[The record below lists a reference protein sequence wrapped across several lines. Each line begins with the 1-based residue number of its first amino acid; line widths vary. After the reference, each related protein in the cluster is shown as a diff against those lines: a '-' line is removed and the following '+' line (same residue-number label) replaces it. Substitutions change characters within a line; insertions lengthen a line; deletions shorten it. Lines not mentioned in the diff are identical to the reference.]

1 MISKRKQFQVFKL
14 LLLIITFF
22 SAGNVFAEG
31 ENTFPPSYYD
41 LVASILI
48 ILIIISFVAIIY
60 FEGREQTEIDFGSFF
75 AKIWTFVNRST
86 PIEDEKDILLDHDY
100 DGIRELDSRVPP
112 WFSWLFYLTIL
123 FAIYYMLN
131 YHVLGTGKLMYEE
144 YNDEMQTAAI
154 QRAEL
159 ISTGAFL
166 NEETV
171 TRLTDPAAIDKG
183 KQIFSTNCV
192 ACHGTDGGGIVG
204 PNLTDKYWIHGG
216 GIKNVF
222 TTIKYGVANKGMIS
236 WQTQLNPNQI
246 QQVASFVLSLQ
257 GTTPAAPKAPE
268 GQIWEPP
275 DSTSKN

>member
-1 MISKRKQFQVFKL
+1 MISRRKQSQVFKL
-14 LLLIITFF
+14 LLLIIIFF
-22 SAGNVFAEG
+22 SAVNVFAEG

-41 LVASILI
+41 LVAVILLL
-48 ILIIISFVAIIY
+48 LIIISFVAIIY
-60 FEGREQTEIDFGSFF
+60 FEGRKQTEINFGKYLS
-75 AKIWTFVNRST
+75 KIWTFVNRST
-86 PIEDEKDILLDHDY
+86 PIENEKDILLDHNY

-131 YHVLGTGKLMYEE
+131 YHVLGTGKLMYDE
-144 YNDEMQTAAI
+144 YADEMQTAEI

-159 ISTGAFL
+159 IRTGAFL

-171 TRLTDPAAIDKG
+171 TRLTDPAAINKG

-216 GIKNVF
+216 GIKNIF
-222 TTIKYGVANKGMIS
+222 KTIKYGVPNKGMIS
-236 WQTQLNPNQI
+236 WQTQLNPNQM
-246 QQVASFVLSLQ
+246 QEVASYVLSLQ

-268 GQIWEPP
+268 GEIWEQP
-275 DSTSKN
+275 DSTSNN